1 MAHRAKRKNVN
12 VRINVSQEQEV
23 RYWAL
28 KFGVAREKLREAV
41 DRVGPIVGSVEHYL
55 AT

>member
-1 MAHRAKRKNVN
+1 MAQRTKRKNTN
-12 VRINVSQEQEV
+12 FRIDLSQEQQV

-41 DRVGPIVGSVEHYL
+41 ERVGPIVGSVEHYL
-55 AT
+55 AM

>member
-1 MAHRAKRKNVN
+1 MAQRTKPKSSN
-12 VRINVSQEQEV
+12 VRINIGHEQEV

-41 DRVGPIVGSVEHYL
+41 GRVGPIVGSVEHYL
-55 AT
+55 AM

>member
-1 MAHRAKRKNVN
+1 MAQHTQTQRDHIRID
-12 VRINVSQEQEV
+12 VRHEPQV

-28 KFGVAREKLREAV
+28 QFGVAREKLREAV
-41 DRVGPIVGSVEHYL
+41 ERVGPLVGCVQHYL